1 MEPKHTSHFS
11 PVTQRPLDELLGAMK
26 MDRFAE
32 RIPLDVYLTS
42 PPQDLQIALTSG
54 CFFFLHFFSPFLCR
68 PRAGR
73 KLHQSENIQQSVN

>member
-1 MEPKHTSHFS
+1 MSHFS

-32 RIPLDVYLTS
+32 RIPLDVYLT
-42 PPQDLQIALTSG
+42 PPPKTFKLLSHLDAFS
-54 CFFFLHFFSPFLCR
+54 FFTFFSFLCR

-73 KLHQSENIQQSVN
+73 ELHQSENIQQSVN

>member
-42 PPQDLQIALTSG
+42 PPPKTFKLLSHLDAFSSFT
-54 CFFFLHFFSPFLCR
+54 FFFPFSVQTQ
-68 PRAGR
+68 GR
-73 KLHQSENIQQSVN
+73 EETSSV